1 MGGTGSLA
9 LRSRARSA
17 TRFHGSAG
25 AALDTA
31 PVALSLDAASDLA
44 DQLDDASSAGAVGV
58 LVGVIDGQAAADATA
73 SFDGGDQHV
82 GELTPGQA
90 TGFVIDIG
98 QPLGCELDSVEYVQV
113 DVEPPP
119 LAPSRAH
126 GAPPLAPLRPGLP
139 RRRCGNATRCPG
151 LRASRR

>member
-1 MGGTGSLA
+1 MECA
-9 LRSRARSA
+9 
-17 TRFHGSAG
+17 RFHGRAG

-31 PVALSLDAASDLA
+31 SVALSLDAASDLA

-58 LVGVIDGQAAADATA
+58 LVGVIDGPAAAEATA
-73 SFDGGDQHV
+73 SFDGGDQQV

-98 QPLGCELDSVEYVQV
+98 QPLGFELDSVEYVQV

-119 LAPSRAH
+119 LSRRAAR
-126 GAPPLAPLRPGLP
+126 GAPPLAPIRRCLP
-139 RRRCGNATRCPG
+139 RPRCGNATKCPD